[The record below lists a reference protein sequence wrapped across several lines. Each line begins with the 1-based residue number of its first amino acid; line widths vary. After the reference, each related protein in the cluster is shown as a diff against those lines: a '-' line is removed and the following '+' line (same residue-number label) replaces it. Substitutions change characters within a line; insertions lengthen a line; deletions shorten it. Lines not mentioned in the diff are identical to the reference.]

1 MALAQT
7 RQKPALADLDELEP
21 KVNGATCNGVQD
33 SDDKGPSER
42 YAVSQI

>member
-7 RQKPALADLDELEP
+7 RQKPILADLDELEP
-21 KVNGATCNGVQD
+21 KVNGATCNGLHH

-42 YAVSQI
+42 YAVSQT